1 MVMKVYSA
9 EFKADA
15 VALYLSDPKNT
26 FEGVSKDL
34 GVSRETLR
42 NWVRVERTR
51 QGRAAA
57 ASRSPRAVQAV
68 DVPSD
73 DVLKEENKQL
83 RARIRELE
91 TEREIL
97 RRAAKYFAGGD
108 QLVSRFQFV
117 DDHRGAF
124 GVKRLCRV
132 LEVSRSGFYRW
143 LKGAPAR
150 IERARSDARL
160 ARRIREIHKESD
172 GTYGVPRITAELW
185 DAGIEVNHKRVARV
199 MARIGL
205 QGVHLRKKVRTTVPE
220 PSATPVPD
228 LLRRDFTA
236 SEPNTRYVGDIT
248 YLPIGDGQFL
258 YLATVLDLCSK
269 RLAGWSIADHMRTEL
284 VTDALRAAART
295 RGGTLDG
302 AIFHSDN
309 GAQYASK
316 EFANVCRELGVTRS
330 RGAVGTSAD
339 NAAAESFNASLKRET
354 LQRRKRWSGAREARL
369 AVFRWVTRYNTKR
382 RHSALGQISLIT
394 YEQRSI
400 TLATAA

>member
-9 EFKADA
+9 EFRADA

-42 NWVRVERTR
+42 NWVRVERAR
-51 QGRAAA
+51 KGRGAAV
-57 ASRSPRAVQAV
+57 SGSPRAAQAV

-150 IERARSDARL
+150 MERARSDARL

-172 GTYGVPRITAELW
+172 GTYGVPRITAELQE
-185 DAGIEVNHKRVARV
+185 AGIEVNHKRVARV

-205 QGVHLRKKVRTTVPE
+205 QGVHLRRKVRTTVPE

-236 SEPNTRYVGDIT
+236 SEPNTKYVGDIT
-248 YLPIGDGQFL
+248 YLPVGDGQFL

-316 EFANVCRELGVTRS
+316 EFADVCRELGVTRS

-354 LQRRKRWSGAREARL
+354 LQGRKRWPGAREARL
-369 AVFRWVTRYNTKR
+369 AVFRWVTRYNTRR
-382 RHSALGQISLIT
+382 RHSALGQISPIAF
-394 YEQRSI
+394 EQRSV
-400 TLATAA
+400 TLADAA